1 MLLDVKTLDTLQK
14 LGLSSYEAKA
24 YTALVA
30 VGPTTA
36 TVLSAESEVP
46 RTKIYGVLKRLEEEK
61 WITVSKGMPSTYIAR
76 YPREV
81 VEQRRTHFCSELDQL
96 SNKLTLLYDRQIENE
111 TLDALLI
118 RGLDSISAKMME
130 MMDRARRSVMIMG
143 SFSSPV
149 EIGQL
154 NKKIIKLKK
163 KDVTVRIIAIPLSKE
178 DETDIIGA
186 FRPVKNDV
194 RLFIRQ
200 IDDHLGFG
208 DRPGLLHDHLG
219 FGDRPG
225 SPRWVL
231 IDRREILLSA
241 RADEGVPGLDSAI
254 AIWVSNAS
262 IAQLMMRPVIFDRVW
277 ELSEQIN

>member
-1 MLLDVKTLDTLQK
+1 M
-14 LGLSSYEAKA
+14 
-24 YTALVA
+24 A

-36 TVLSAESEVP
+36 RVLSAESEVP
-46 RTKIYGVLKRLEEEK
+46 RTKIYGVQKRREEEK

-111 TLDALLI
+111 ALDALLI

-130 MMDRARRSVMIMG
+130 MMDRAQRSVMIMG

-154 NKKIIKLKK
+154 NKRIIKVKK

-186 FRPVKNDV
+186 FWPVKNDV
-194 RLFIRQ
+194 RLFIHQ
-200 IDDHLGFG
+200 HDDHRGFD
-208 DRPGLLHDHLG
+208 DRFDDHPG
-219 FGDRPG
+219 FTE
-225 SPRWVL
+225 RWVL

-241 RADEGVPGLDSAI
+241 RTDEGVPGLDSAI

-262 IAQLMMRPVIFDRVW
+262 IAQLMMRPGIFDRVW
-277 ELSEQIN
+277 ELAEQIN

>member
-1 MLLDVKTLDTLQK
+1 MLLDAKTLETLQK
-14 LGLSSYEAKA
+14 LGVSYYEAKV

-30 VGPTTA
+30 AGPTTA

-76 YPREV
+76 YPKEV
-81 VEQRRTHFCSELDQL
+81 VEQRRTHLCSELDQL
-96 SNKLTLLYDRQIENE
+96 SNKLTLLYDHQIENE
-111 TLDALLI
+111 ALDALLI
-118 RGLDSISAKMME
+118 RGLDSISAKMIE

-154 NKKIIKLKK
+154 NKKILKAKK
-163 KDVTVRIIAIPLSKE
+163 KDVTVRIIAVSFSKE
-178 DETDIIGA
+178 NENDIMGA

-200 IDDHLGFG
+200 IDDDRGFG
-208 DRPGLLHDHLG
+208 DLHLPG
-219 FGDRPG
+219 FV
-225 SPRWVL
+225 RWVL

-241 RADEGVPGLDSAI
+241 SADEGVPGLDSAN

-262 IAQLMMRPVIFDRVW
+262 IAQLMMRPAIFDRVW
-277 ELSEQIN
+277 ELAEQIN

>member
-1 MLLDVKTLDTLQK
+1 MVTFIRVHGLRTLMLLDVKTLDTLQK

-61 WITVSKGMPSTYIAR
+61 WITVSKGMPSTYIPR

-111 TLDALLI
+111 ALNALLI

-149 EIGQL
+149 EIGRL
-154 NKKIIKLKK
+154 NKKIIKAKK
-163 KDVTVRIIAIPLSKE
+163 KDVTVRIIVIPLLKE

-186 FRPVKNDV
+186 FQPVKNDV
-194 RLFIRQ
+194 RLFIPPL
-200 IDDHLGFG
+200 DDHWGFD
-208 DRPGLLHDHLG
+208 DRPE
-219 FGDRPG
+219 FA
-225 SPRWVL
+225 RWVL
-231 IDRREILLSA
+231 IDRREILLIV
-241 RADEGVPGLDSAI
+241 RAGEGVPDLDRAI
-254 AIWVSNAS
+254 AMWISNAS
-262 IAQLMMRPVIFDRVW
+262 IVQHMMRPLVFDRLW
-277 ELSEQIN
+277 ELAEQIN